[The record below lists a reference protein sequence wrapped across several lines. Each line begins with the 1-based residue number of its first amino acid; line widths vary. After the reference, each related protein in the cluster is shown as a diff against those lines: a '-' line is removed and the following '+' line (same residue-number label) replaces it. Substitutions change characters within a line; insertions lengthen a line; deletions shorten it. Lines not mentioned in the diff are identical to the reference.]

1 MSGLK
6 ISFAFFYPVA
16 ENGFYGFFVLF
27 TFLISFFFIIT
38 FRSFGVS
45 GSDFMELSDANRTS
59 FKWEL
64 FLVPLKLSLAIML
77 PTLDRKMFSDIY
89 QEIVKYKG
97 NKGTIIN

>member
-1 MSGLK
+1 
-6 ISFAFFYPVA
+6 
-16 ENGFYGFFVLF
+16 
-27 TFLISFFFIIT
+27 
-38 FRSFGVS
+38 
-45 GSDFMELSDANRTS
+45 MELSDANRTS

-89 QEIVKYKG
+89 QEIVKHKG

>member
-6 ISFAFFYPVA
+6 ISFDFFYPAA
-16 ENGFYGFFVLF
+16 ENGFYGFLF
-27 TFLISFFFIIT
+27 CLRFLFRFFIIT

>member
-1 MSGLK
+1 M
-6 ISFAFFYPVA
+6 
-16 ENGFYGFFVLF
+16 
-27 TFLISFFFIIT
+27 
-38 FRSFGVS
+38 S

-89 QEIVKYKG
+89 QEIVKHKG
-97 NKGTIIN
+97 NKGTIINQVKILLHGIETKFFFKL